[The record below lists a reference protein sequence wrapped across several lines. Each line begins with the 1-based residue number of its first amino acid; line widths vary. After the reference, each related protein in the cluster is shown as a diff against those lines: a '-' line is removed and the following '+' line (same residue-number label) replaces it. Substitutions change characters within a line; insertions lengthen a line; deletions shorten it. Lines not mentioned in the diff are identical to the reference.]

1 VPGFWVLG
9 SDRARVERVRELLA
23 SEAGKAMYASRKATV
38 EPVFGQIKE
47 ARGIRGFRLR
57 GLTGVACE
65 WKLICATHN
74 LLKLFRHR
82 TAMASV

>member
-1 VPGFWVLG
+1 MHF
-9 SDRARVERVRELLA
+9 D
-23 SEAGKAMYASRKATV
+23 KTTV

-57 GLTGVACE
+57 GLLNVTSE
-65 WKLICATHN
+65 WKLICATNN

-82 TAMASV
+82 MTLAHAYRPGQNYLLPHRVNSSHTPHRLLHAI